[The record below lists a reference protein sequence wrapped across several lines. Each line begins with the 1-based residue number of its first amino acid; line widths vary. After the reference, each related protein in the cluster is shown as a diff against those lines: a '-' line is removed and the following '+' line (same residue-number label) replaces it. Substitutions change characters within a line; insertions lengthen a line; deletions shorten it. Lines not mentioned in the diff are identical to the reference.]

1 MKALERLETIRD
13 PLEELLGF
21 ELRRTSVAVSN
32 AFAAAVEP
40 LGLRTS
46 EATLLIFIAAN
57 EGCTQSDIARALR
70 AQPANLVPL
79 IQKLVQTGVLA
90 RAPADKRAVSLLL
103 TKQGAE
109 LAKQVN
115 QAAAK
120 HEARIARRL
129 SPETRTQVMKALRM
143 ICKDA
148 CCEDS

>member
-1 MKALERLETIRD
+1 MKALEKNEPLSD
-13 PLEELLGF
+13 PLGEMLAF
-21 ELRRTSVAVSN
+21 ELRRTSVAVAN

-79 IQKLVQTGVLA
+79 IQKLVQAGVLA
-90 RAPADKRAVSLLL
+90 REPADKRAVSLLL
-103 TKQGAE
+103 TKQGAA
-109 LAKQVN
+109 LAKRIN

-129 SPETRTQVMKALRM
+129 SPATRAQVMKALRM

-148 CCEDS
+148 CCEED